1 MAKGK
6 RKIRMQSNN
15 KLDLL
20 VPLDVLS
27 LGSDDDP
34 CFGKHHDLLAP
45 ECKECGDSEFC
56 MIVKAQ
62 GLHKERLDIENKQR
76 FKDVEEA
83 DEEMVSKRVEAKQ
96 IVKEYKEKCFK
107 RLKTILIISKKMV
120 LPKNIIKHIYDQN

>member
-6 RKIRMQSNN
+6 RKTRTQSNN

-34 CFGKHHDLLAP
+34 CFGKYHDLLAP

-96 IVKEYKEKCFK
+96 IIKEYKEKGFK
-107 RLKTILIISKKMV
+107 RLKTILIISKKMG
-120 LPKNIIKHIYDQN
+120 LPKNIIKQIYDQN

>member
-6 RKIRMQSNN
+6 RKTRTQSNN

-34 CFGKHHDLLAP
+34 CFGKYHDLLAP

-76 FKDVEEA
+76 FKDIEEA
-83 DEEMVSKRVEAKQ
+83 DEDLVSKRVEAKQ
-96 IVKEYKEKCFK
+96 IIKEYKEKGFK
-107 RLKTILIISKKMV
+107 RLKTILIISKKMG
-120 LPKNIIKHIYDQN
+120 LPKNIIKQIYDQN